1 MIQDIAS
8 FVGYFEGI
16 RRRTLN
22 YIQAIPAGQLEWR
35 PAPAELTCGDIVRHV
50 AAAEQM
56 YVGLVAEGRWHYR
69 GHARE
74 PEHDLATLLAA
85 LQAGH
90 AQAIERLRGLPDSV
104 LGELRP
110 ALDGGPSI
118 KVWRWLMAMVEHEVH
133 HRSQLAVHLAL
144 MGVVPPQIYGMGVED
159 VIARATG

>member
-8 FVGYFEGI
+8 FIGYFEGI

-22 YIQAIPAGQLEWR
+22 YVRAIPADRLEWQ
-35 PAPAELTCGDIVRHV
+35 PFSAEMTCGDIVRHI

-56 YVGLVAEGRWHYR
+56 YAGLVAEGRWLYR
-69 GHARE
+69 GHTRE
-74 PEHDLATLLAA
+74 PDQDLATLVGA
-85 LQAGH
+85 LEAGH
-90 AQAIERLRGLPDSV
+90 AQAMARLRGLPDSA

-110 ALDGGPSI
+110 ALGGGPPI
-118 KVWRWLMAMVEHEVH
+118 KIWRWLMAMVEHEVH

-144 MGVVPPQIYGMGVED
+144 IGIAPPQIYGMGVED